1 MIGKEIAHYRI
12 TARLGDGGMGVV
24 YKAEDSRLGRNVAL
38 KFLPDDLA
46 RDPNALERFTREARA
61 ASALDHPNICTIYE
75 IGEAD
80 GITFIAMQFLEGA
93 TLKQIIGT
101 QPMSLDQILDIGTQ
115 IADALDAAHAKGI
128 IHRDI
133 KPANIFVDTRNR
145 VKLLDFGL
153 SKQTGADRSATVTSN
168 ATVVSDAT
176 VVNDTD
182 ANLTSPGTAV
192 GTVAYMSPEQA
203 LGKPLDLR
211 TDLFSFGVVLYQMST
226 GAAPFP
232 GQTTAA
238 IFDSILHRAPA
249 ASVRL
254 NPDLPDGLERII
266 DKLLEKDPEM
276 RYQSAAD
283 VRSDLKRL
291 RRETDSSRMVLAAS
305 DDGAGSGRSVGA
317 GGVAVSSQSRVIG
330 AAGSG
335 SARVASGSAGVAQFE
350 SNQSSSSGSGATGA
364 SLLERMGW
372 KLWAPVTVV
381 VIGAISIGGYMYAHR
396 SPMLAEKDSV
406 VIADFT
412 NTTGDSVFDG
422 TLRQGLSVQLEQSPY
437 LNILSDAQIAQ
448 TMSLMG
454 HPPMERLTDDMAR
467 QVCVRSNSHA
477 TIEGSIS
484 QIGSQFS
491 LIVKAVN
498 CSTGATLTSVEATA
512 QDKNHVLSALND
524 LSSNIR
530 GKLGESLRSV
540 RKYDAPLEM
549 ATTTSLDALKSY
561 SMGRE
566 ALVQRADNTAAIT
579 LFERAVA
586 LDPNFAMAYASLG
599 TVYSNASKND
609 LSRESIK
616 KAYELKDRVS
626 DREKFYI
633 TSHYEHFYT
642 GNFEKAISIYELWR
656 QTYPADSGP
665 ILLNLGVLYQ
675 QLGQLE
681 KAKDTYLE
689 AAKAQ
694 PDSRLVESQLTGI
707 YIATNHLDEAR
718 AMLDKAFANDK
729 ESTNYHA
736 VLLQMAF
743 IADDSAA
750 LKHEIDWLSNKPE
763 VGSGFLEGEANLAV
777 YHGQIA
783 KAIEFVR
790 RSRAA
795 ATGNQSKKQLAAGDA
810 GISETEL
817 LAGETDQAKK
827 DAESASAAATEKFPQ
842 LAAAMTLAVAGDSAR
857 AQLVHDDISK
867 RFPEDTIMQSLLL
880 PSLQAAI
887 EYGRGNFAKTID
899 LLQPVTQ
906 YELSGAA
913 NLDPAYLRGLAY
925 LKLNKGAEAAAEFQ
939 KLIDHRGVV
948 GASIAEPLSHLG
960 VARARV
966 LQNDTAGARTEYQ
979 NFLALWKDADPDLPI
994 FKQAQQ
1000 EYAKLK

>member
-101 QPMSLDQILDIGTQ
+101 QPMTLDQILDIGTQ

-153 SKQTGADRSATVTSN
+153 AKQTAADRAATLVSN

-176 VVNDTD
+176 IVNDTD
-182 ANLTSPGTAV
+182 SNLTSPGTAV

-226 GAAPFP
+226 GSAPFS

-238 IFDSILHRAPA
+238 IFDSILHRAPTA
-249 ASVRL
+249 PVRL
-254 NPDLPDGLERII
+254 NPDLPAGLERII

-291 RRETDSSRMVLAAS
+291 RRETDSSRVVLSAS
-305 DDGAGSGRSVGA
+305 GDA
-317 GGVAVSSQSRVIG
+317 GGLAVAAQSRG
-330 AAGSG
+330 GGDPGSG
-335 SARVASGSAGVAQFE
+335 SARVASGSVAAAQM
-350 SNQSSSSGSGATGA
+350 QSSHSQTNGSGVTGP
-364 SLLERMGW
+364 SLTARMDW
-372 KLWAPVTVV
+372 KIWVTVGVVVV
-381 VIGAISIGGYMYAHR
+381 VIGGGIVGYLDAHKQ
-396 SPMLAEKDSV
+396 PMLGEKDSV
-406 VIADFT
+406 IIADFA
-412 NTTGDSVFDG
+412 NTTGDPVFDG

-437 LNILSDAQIAQ
+437 LNILSDSQIAQ

-454 HPPMERLTDDMAR
+454 HPPMEKLTGDMAR

-484 QIGSQFS
+484 QIGSEFS
-491 LIVKAVN
+491 VIVKAVN

-512 QDKNHVLSALND
+512 QDKNHVLSTLND
-524 LSSNIR
+524 LASSIR

-540 RKYDAPLEM
+540 QKYDAPLEA
-549 ATTTSLDALKSY
+549 ATTSSLDALKSY

-566 ALVQRADNTAAIT
+566 ALVKKGDNLAAIT
-579 LFERAVA
+579 FFERAIS
-586 LDPNFAMAYASLG
+586 LDPNFAMAHASLG
-599 TVYSNASKND
+599 TVYSNSGAITKSH
-609 LSRESIK
+609 ESIK
-616 KAYELKDRVS
+616 KAYELRDRVS

-633 TSHYEHFYT
+633 TSHYEEFYT
-642 GNFEKAISIYELWR
+642 GNLEKAISIYDLWR

-665 ILLNLGVLYQ
+665 ILLNSGVIYQ
-675 QLGQLE
+675 QLGE
-681 KAKDTYLE
+681 NDKALQSYQE
-689 AAKAQ
+689 AIKVQ
-694 PDSRLVESQLTGI
+694 PDSQLVLSQLLGLYLNTMQ
-707 YIATNHLDEAR
+707 LDNAQ
-718 AMLDKAFANDK
+718 AILDKMFAKDNKENAQYHGILSQIAF
-729 ESTNYHA
+729 
-736 VLLQMAF
+736 LR
-743 IADDSAA
+743 DDSAA
-750 LKHEIDWLSNKPE
+750 FKREVDWLASKPSE
-763 VGSGFLEGEANLAV
+763 QATLFQGEANIAA
-777 YHGQIA
+777 YHGQFA
-783 KAIEFVR
+783 KAQELLQRTF
-790 RSRAA
+790 AA
-795 ATGNQSKKQLAAGDA
+795 AGGAAAPKGQLAAGQA
-810 GISETEL
+810 SVSVREVIIGETE
-817 LAGETDQAKK
+817 QAKK
-827 DAESASAAATEKFPQ
+827 LAQTALATPEIPKSSQ
-842 LAAAMTLAVAGDSAR
+842 VTAAMTLAMTGDSTR
-857 AQLVHDDISK
+857 AQSLHDDISK
-867 RFPEDTIMQSLLL
+867 QFPEDTIFQEILL
-880 PSLQAAI
+880 PSLQATI
-887 EYGRGNFAKTID
+887 EYGRGDFAKAVD
-899 LLQPVTQ
+899 ALQPVTQ
-906 YELSGAA
+906 FELSSAA
-913 NLDPAYLRGLAY
+913 NLDPAYLRGMAY

-948 GASIAEPLSHLG
+948 STSITGPLAHLG
-960 VARARV
+960 LARARV
-966 LQNDTAGARTEYQ
+966 LQNDISGARTEYQ
-979 NFLALWKDADPDLPI
+979 NFLALWKDADPEIPI
-994 FKQAQQ
+994 FKQAQA

>member
-1 MIGKEIAHYRI
+1 MIGKEIGHYRI

-61 ASALDHPNICTIYE
+61 ASALDHPNICTIFE

-101 QPMSLDQILDIGTQ
+101 QPMTLDQILDIGTQ

-153 SKQTGADRSATVTSN
+153 AKKTGADRSATLASSVTI
-168 ATVVSDAT
+168 VSDAT
-176 VVNDTD
+176 ILNDND
-182 ANLTSPGTAV
+182 SNLTSPGTAV

-226 GAAPFP
+226 GSAPFS

-238 IFDSILHRAPA
+238 IFDSILHRAPTA
-249 ASVRL
+249 PVRL
-254 NPDLPDGLERII
+254 NPDMPVGLERII

-291 RRETDSSRMVLAAS
+291 RRETDSSRVILSGA
-305 DDGAGSGRSVGA
+305 DDA
-317 GGVAVSSQSRVIG
+317 GGVAASSQSRAIG
-330 AAGSG
+330 AAGSE
-335 SARVASGSAGVAQFE
+335 SARTAPAPSSVVAGQFE
-350 SNQSSSSGSGATGA
+350 SNQSSSTGSGATGA
-364 SLLERMGW
+364 SLRARMGW
-372 KLWAPVTVV
+372 KLWVTV
-381 VIGAISIGGYMYAHR
+381 GAVLMLIGGGIVGYLDAHK
-396 SPMLAEKDSV
+396 PAMLAEKDSV
-406 VIADFT
+406 VIADFA

-437 LNILSDAQIAQ
+437 LNILSDTQIAQ

-512 QDKNHVLSALND
+512 QDKNHVLSSLND
-524 LSSNIR
+524 LSSSIR

-540 RKYDAPLEM
+540 QKYDAPLEM

-566 ALVQRADNTAAIT
+566 ALIKRGDNTGAVTLFQRAVT
-579 LFERAVA
+579 
-586 LDPNFAMAYASLG
+586 LDPNFAMAHASLG
-599 TVYSNASKND
+599 TVYNNAGKIE
-609 LSRESIK
+609 LSRESMQ
-616 KAYELKDRVS
+616 KAYDLKDRVS

-642 GNFEKAISIYELWR
+642 GNFVKAISIYELWL
-656 QTYPADSGP
+656 QTYPADSGA
-665 ILLNLGVLYQ
+665 ILLNLGVIYQ
-675 QLGQLE
+675 QLGELE
-681 KAKDTYLE
+681 KAQATYLD

-694 PDSRLVESQLTGI
+694 PDSQLVMGQLTGI
-707 YIATNHLDEAR
+707 YIATMHMDEAR
-718 AMLDKAFANDK
+718 AMLDKAFANNK
-729 ESTNYHA
+729 ESADYHIT
-736 VLLQMAF
+736 LLQIAF
-743 IADDSAA
+743 FADDSAA
-750 LKHEIDWLSNKPE
+750 VKHEIDWLSAKPE
-763 VGSGFLEGEANLAV
+763 VTPRLLEFEANIAV
-777 YHGQIA
+777 FRGQLA
-783 KAIEFVR
+783 KALDLDR

-795 ATGNQSKKQLAAGDA
+795 TPGNPTKKQIAFGDA
-810 GISETEL
+810 GISEAEL
-817 LAGETDQAKK
+817 LAGQTDEAKK
-827 DAESASAAATEKFPQ
+827 TAENAIVSITEKFPQ
-842 LAAAMTLAVAGDSAR
+842 LIAAMTLAVVGDSAR
-857 AQLVHDDISK
+857 AQVVHDDISK
-867 RFPEDTIMQSLLL
+867 QFSEDTIMQSLLL

-887 EYGRGNFAKTID
+887 EYGRGNFAKAID

-906 YELSGAA
+906 YELSGFA
-913 NLDPAYLRGLAY
+913 NLDPAYLRGMTY

-948 GASIAEPLSHLG
+948 GTSSTGPLAHLG
-960 VARARV
+960 MARARV

-979 NFLALWKDADPDLPI
+979 NFLAIWKDADPNLPVL
-994 FKQAQQ
+994 KQAQE
-1000 EYAKLK
+1000 EYTKLK

>member
-1 MIGKEIAHYRI
+1 MIGKEIGHYRI

-93 TLKQIIGT
+93 TLKQLIGT

-153 SKQTGADRSATVTSN
+153 AKQTGADRGATVASN
-168 ATVVSDAT
+168 TTVVSDAT

-182 ANLTSPGTAV
+182 SNLTSPGTAV

-226 GAAPFP
+226 GSAPFS

-238 IFDSILHRAPA
+238 IFDSILHRAPTA
-249 ASVRL
+249 PVRL

-291 RRETDSSRMVLAAS
+291 RREADSSRIVLAAS
-305 DDGAGSGRSVGA
+305 DDVAGSGRSAAA
-317 GGVAVSSQSRVIG
+317 GGVAAAQSRVMD
-330 AAGSG
+330 AAGRG
-335 SARVASGSAGVAQFE
+335 SARVPSDSAGAAQFE
-350 SNQSSSSGSGATGA
+350 SNQSSSTGSGATGA
-364 SLLERMGW
+364 SLRARMGW

-381 VIGAISIGGYMYAHR
+381 AVAAISIGGYMYAHR
-396 SPMLAEKDSV
+396 TPMLAEKDSV

-412 NTTGDSVFDG
+412 NTTGDPVFDG

-454 HPPMERLTDDMAR
+454 HPPMEHLTDDMAR

-491 LIVKAVN
+491 LIVKAMN

-524 LSSNIR
+524 LSSSIR

-540 RKYDAPLEM
+540 QKYDAPLEM
-549 ATTTSLDALKSY
+549 ATTTSLDALKAY
-561 SMGRE
+561 SMGRD
-566 ALVQRADNTAAIT
+566 ALIKRGDNTGAIT
-579 LFERAVA
+579 LLQRAVA
-586 LDPNFAMAYASLG
+586 LDPNFAMAHASLG
-599 TVYSNASKND
+599 TVYSNAGKNE

-626 DREKFYI
+626 DRERFYI

-656 QTYPADSGP
+656 QTYPADSGA

-689 AAKAQ
+689 AAKVQ
-694 PDSRLVESQLTGI
+694 PDSLLVMGQLTGI
-707 YIATNHLDEAR
+707 YISTMHLDEAR
-718 AMLDKAFANDK
+718 TTLDKALANNK
-729 ESTNYHA
+729 ESTDYHN
-736 VLLQMAF
+736 VLLQIAF
-743 IADDSAA
+743 LADDSAA
-750 LKHEIDWLSNKPE
+750 FKHELDWLSNKPE
-763 VGSGFLEGEANLAV
+763 VAASFLEGEANLAV
-777 YHGQIA
+777 YHGQLA
-783 KAIEFVR
+783 KAIELDR

-795 ATGNQSKKQLAAGDA
+795 AGNQSKKQIASGDA

-817 LAGETDQAKK
+817 LAGQTVQAKK
-827 DAESASAAATEKFPQ
+827 DAEGAIAVATEKFPQ
-842 LAAAMTLAVAGDSAR
+842 LTAAMTLAVTGESAR
-857 AQLVHDDISK
+857 AQSVHDDISK
-867 RFPEDTIMQSLLL
+867 RFPEDTIMQSLML

-906 YELSGAA
+906 YELSGFA
-913 NLDPAYLRGLAY
+913 NLDPAYLRGITY

-948 GASIAEPLSHLG
+948 GTSITGPLAHLG

-994 FKQAQQ
+994 LKQAQE

>member
-1 MIGKEIAHYRI
+1 MIGKEIGHYRI

-93 TLKQIIGT
+93 TLKQLIGT
-101 QPMSLDQILDIGTQ
+101 QPMTLDQILDIGTQ
-115 IADALDAAHAKGI
+115 IADALDAAHVKGI

-153 SKQTGADRSATVTSN
+153 AKQTGADRGATVASN
-168 ATVVSDAT
+168 ATIASDAT
-176 VVNDTD
+176 VLNDTD
-182 ANLTSPGTAV
+182 SNLTSPGTAV

-226 GAAPFP
+226 GSAPFS

-238 IFDSILHRAPA
+238 IFDAILHRAPTA
-249 ASVRL
+249 PVRL
-254 NPDLPDGLERII
+254 NPDMPAGLERII

-291 RRETDSSRMVLAAS
+291 RRETDSSRVVLAAS
-305 DDGAGSGRSVGA
+305 GDMPA
-317 GGVAVSSQSRVIG
+317 SSQSRVVG

-335 SARVASGSAGVAQFE
+335 SARAAPGSAAAAQLE
-350 SNQSSSSGSGATGA
+350 SSHSATTGSGATGA
-364 SLLERMGW
+364 SLLARMGW
-372 KLWAPVTVV
+372 KLWAPVAVV
-381 VIGAISIGGYMYAHR
+381 GVAAISIGGYMFAHK
-396 SPMLAEKDSV
+396 PAMLAEKDSV

-412 NTTGDSVFDG
+412 NTTGDTVFDG

-437 LNILSDAQIAQ
+437 LNILSDAQITQ
-448 TMSLMG
+448 TMNLMG

-484 QIGSQFS
+484 QIGNEFS

-524 LSSNIR
+524 LSSSIR

-540 RKYDAPLEM
+540 QKYDAPLEM

-566 ALVQRADNTAAIT
+566 ALVKRGDNTGAIT
-579 LFERAVA
+579 LFQRAVT
-586 LDPNFAMAYASLG
+586 LDPNFAMAHASLG
-599 TVYSNASKND
+599 TVYSNAGKNE
-609 LSRESIK
+609 LSRESMK

-665 ILLNLGVLYQ
+665 ILLNLGVIYQ
-675 QLGQLE
+675 QLGELE
-681 KAKDTYLE
+681 KARTSYLE
-689 AAKAQ
+689 SEKAQ
-694 PDSRLVESQLTGI
+694 PDNLLVAGQLTGI
-707 YIATNHLDEAR
+707 YIATMHLDEAR
-718 AMLDKAFANDK
+718 AMLEKAFANDK
-729 ESTNYHA
+729 ESADYH
-736 VLLQMAF
+736 VTLLQIAVF
-743 IADDSAA
+743 ADDSAA
-750 LKHEIDWLSNKPE
+750 VKHEIDWLSTKPE
-763 VGSGFLEGEANLAV
+763 VTSRLLEFEANIAV

-783 KAIEFVR
+783 KALDLDR

-795 ATGNQSKKQLAAGDA
+795 AGNQSKKEIASGDA

-817 LAGETDQAKK
+817 LVGETDQARK
-827 DAESASAAATEKFPQ
+827 DAETAISAATDKLPQ
-842 LAAAMTLAVAGDSAR
+842 FTAAIALAMTGDGVR
-857 AQLVHDDISK
+857 AQSVHDDISK
-867 RFPEDTIMQSLLL
+867 RFPEDTIMQSILL
-880 PSLQAAI
+880 PCLQAAI
-887 EYGRGNFAKTID
+887 EYGRGNFAKAID
-899 LLQPVTQ
+899 VLQPVTQ
-906 YELSGAA
+906 YELSGFT
-913 NLDPAYLRGLAY
+913 NLDPAYLRGMTY

-948 GASIAEPLSHLG
+948 GTSITGPLAHLG

-979 NFLALWKDADPDLPI
+979 NFLALWKDADPNLPI
-994 FKQAQQ
+994 FKQAQE

>member
-1 MIGKEIAHYRI
+1 MIGKEIGHYRI

-24 YKAEDSRLGRNVAL
+24 YKAEDTRLGRNVAL

-80 GITFIAMQFLEGA
+80 GITFIAMQYLEGA

-133 KPANIFVDTRNR
+133 KPANIFVDSRNR

-153 SKQTGADRSATVTSN
+153 AKQTRTDRGATIVSG

-176 VVNDTD
+176 ILNDTD
-182 ANLTSPGTAV
+182 ANLTSPGTSV

-226 GAAPFP
+226 GSAPFS

-238 IFDSILHRAPA
+238 IFDAILHRSPTAP
-249 ASVRL
+249 VRL
-254 NPDLPDGLERII
+254 NPDMPVGLERII

-291 RRETDSSRMVLAAS
+291 RRETDSSRVVLAAS
-305 DDGAGSGRSVGA
+305 DDA
-317 GGVAVSSQSRVIG
+317 GGAAVTSQTRAAG

-335 SARVASGSAGVAQFE
+335 SARIASAAGSSAAAQIE
-350 SNQSSSSGSGATGA
+350 SSHSRTTGSGATGA
-364 SLLERMGW
+364 SLQARMGW
-372 KLWAPVTVV
+372 KLWATVGLV
-381 VIGAISIGGYMYAHR
+381 LVLICGGIVGYLDAHKP
-396 SPMLAEKDSV
+396 PMLAEKDSV
-406 VIADFT
+406 VIADFA
-412 NTTGDSVFDG
+412 NTTGDPVFDG

-437 LNILSDAQIAQ
+437 LNILSDAQIAK

-454 HPPMERLTDDMAR
+454 HPPMEKLTDEMAR

-484 QIGSQFS
+484 QVGKDFS
-491 LIVKAVN
+491 LILKAVN
-498 CSTGATLTSVEATA
+498 CADGATLTSVDATA
-512 QDKNHVLSALND
+512 PDKDHVLKALND
-524 LSSNIR
+524 LASDIR

-540 RKYDAPLEM
+540 KKFDAPLEA

-566 ALVQRADNTAAIT
+566 ALVKKGDNLAAAT
-579 LFERAVA
+579 FFERAVS

-599 TVYSNASKND
+599 TVYSNSGSITK
-609 LSRESIK
+609 SHESIK
-616 KAYELKDRVS
+616 KAYELRDRVS
-626 DREKFYI
+626 DRERFYI
-633 TSHYEHFYT
+633 TSHYEEFYT
-642 GNFEKAISIYELWR
+642 GNLEKAISIYDLWR
-656 QTYPADSGP
+656 ETYPADSAA
-665 ILLNLGVLYQ
+665 ILLNSGVIYQ
-675 QLGQLE
+675 QLGQRD
-681 KAKDTYLE
+681 KALGSYKE
-689 AAKAQ
+689 AMKVQ
-694 PDSRLVESQLTGI
+694 PDSQLVLGQLLGLYLT
-707 YIATNHLDEAR
+707 TMQLDEAQ
-718 AMLDKAFANDK
+718 AILDKMFAQNQDNAQYHGILSQIAF
-729 ESTNYHA
+729 
-736 VLLQMAF
+736 LR
-743 IADDSAA
+743 DDPVA
-750 LKHEIDWLSNKPE
+750 LKRQFDWLASKPD
-763 VGSGFLEGEANLAV
+763 VQITLFQGEANIAA
-777 YHGQIA
+777 YHGQFT
-783 KAIEFVR
+783 KAQELLQRTF
-790 RSRAA
+790 AA
-795 ATGNQSKKQLAAGDA
+795 AGGASADKGQLAGGQASVSIREVA
-810 GISETEL
+810 I
-817 LAGETDQAKK
+817 GETDAAKK
-827 DAESASAAATEKFPQ
+827 LAQTALAAPEIAKSSEVT
-842 LAAAMTLAVAGDSAR
+842 AAMTLAMTGDTTR
-857 AQLVHDDISK
+857 AQSLHDDISK
-867 RFPEDTIMQSLLL
+867 QFPEDTIFQDILL
-880 PSLQAAI
+880 PSLQATI
-887 EYGRGNFAKTID
+887 EYGRGDFAKAVD
-899 LLQPVTQ
+899 ALQPVTQ
-906 YELSGAA
+906 FELSSAA
-913 NLDPAYLRGLAY
+913 NLDPAYLRGMAY

-948 GASIAEPLSHLG
+948 STSVTGPLAHLG
-960 VARARV
+960 LARARV

-979 NFLALWKDADPDLPI
+979 NFLALWKDADPDIPI
-994 FKQAQQ
+994 FKQAQA